1 MENKKFVEV
10 IWFYGKNQYYWAAIP
25 LVDEINTV
33 QTMIDSLP
41 WPIDLENYK
50 VGIWGKQVKLDD
62 VVSTGDRIEITQPL
76 KLTPNEIRL
85 RRKKSN

>member
-10 IWFYGKNQYYWAAIP
+10 IWFYGNNQYYWASIP
-25 LVDEINTV
+25 LVDETHTV

-41 WPIDLENYK
+41 WCIDLENYK